1 MKKRIVV
8 LVLAGV
14 FALGTSVFVSAQRSS
29 APNYPTHPITL
40 ICPVAAGGGTDAL
53 SRLLASLI
61 KDDLGVPVNVV
72 NRPGGN
78 GVIGHTAI
86 AMSAPDGYTIG
97 MPTFEITTLHWLGL
111 TELSYKDMVPIAIVN
126 ADSPA
131 ILVRADGPIQTYNDL
146 FKRIKDNPGKL
157 KASGTIIGGSWHL
170 GMCGWLMAA
179 GLKTSDV
186 VWIPTAGAAP
196 SLQELVS
203 GGVDFVTC
211 SLPEAATLIEAKKVK
226 PLAIMS
232 DARNPVFTDIPTL
245 KELKVDWSLAA
256 WRGIAA
262 PKGTPPELAAVI
274 ERAIAKAV
282 QSDIFKKF
290 MKDRGFGSVWMSSK
304 DLETFLPQ
312 SDANNGK
319 VVEALGLAKK

>member
-1 MKKRIVV
+1 MKRRTVAVV
-8 LVLAGV
+8 VACAL
-14 FALGTSVFVSAQRSS
+14 ALGILAFPVCAQGSKT
-29 APNYPTHPITL
+29 PNYPNHPITL

-61 KDDLGVPVNVV
+61 KEDLGVPVNVV

-86 AMSAPDGYTIG
+86 AMSSPDGYTIG

-111 TELSYKDMVPIAIVN
+111 TELSYKDMVPICIVN

-131 ILVRADGPIQTYNDL
+131 ILVSTSGPVQTYEDL
-146 FKRIKDNPGKL
+146 LKRIKANPGKL

-179 GLKTSDV
+179 GLKTNDV
-186 VWIPTAGAAP
+186 VWVPNSGAAP
-196 SLQELVS
+196 SLQELVA

-232 DARNPVFTDIPTL
+232 EVRNPVFPDIPTL
-245 KELKVDWSLAA
+245 KELNVDWSLAA

-262 PKGTPPELAAVI
+262 PKGTSPEIAAVI
-274 ERAIAKAV
+274 ENAIAKAV
-282 QSDIFKKF
+282 QSEAFKKF
-290 MKDRGFGSVWMSSK
+290 MKERGFGTVWKSSK

-319 VVEALGLAKK
+319 VIQALGLKK